1 LKNSTKDLIFM
12 NRNALKDRLAAGK
25 TVVGTYI
32 QEFFTAGIAPIAS
45 AAGADFL
52 IYDHEHSGHTS
63 ESLRTQLLMSRAVGL
78 TPIVNVPGETYER
91 GGLFLDMGA
100 QGLMVPH
107 VKTRQQCE
115 ALVAATRYPPS
126 GNRGGSFGIAHDGF
140 RDANMREI
148 MADADD
154 SVLIIAK
161 LESSEAIENAEAI
174 MSVPGIDVALVTG
187 TDLMLD
193 LGLAGEP
200 NHPKIVAAMDK
211 VLKICRRLGKTA
223 GCPAFDLST
232 AQRRVA
238 EGYRFVQFSWDI
250 GLFQNSLK
258 AATTSLRAE

>member
-1 LKNSTKDLIFM
+1 M
-12 NRNALKDRLAAGK
+12 NRNALKDRLAARK

-32 QEFFTAGIAPIAS
+32 QEFFTPGIAPVAS

-52 IYDHEHSGHTS
+52 IYDNEHSGYTT
-63 ESLRTQLLMSRAVGL
+63 ESLRSQLLMSRAAGL
-78 TPIVNVPGETYER
+78 TPIVNVPGEAYER
-91 GGLFLDMGA
+91 SGLFLDMGA

-107 VKTRQQCE
+107 VKTKQQCE

-140 RDANMREI
+140 RDANVREI
-148 MADADD
+148 MADAND

-161 LESSEAIENAEAI
+161 LESGEAIDNAEDI
-174 MSVPGIDVALVTG
+174 LSVPGIDVALVTG

-193 LGLAGEP
+193 LGLPGEP

-211 VLKICRRLGKTA
+211 VLKLCLRLGKAA
-223 GCPAFDLST
+223 GCPAFDLLT

-238 EGYRFVQFSWDI
+238 EGYRFIQFSWDI
-250 GLFQNSLK
+250 GLFQNGLR
-258 AATTSLRAE
+258 AATSSLRTE